1 MFRGQVIS
9 SCTTDCTA
17 SANLTSGCC
26 AASGFMLPLCKFD
39 RENETCFSWRSWGCG
54 SPACGCIT
62 SYLKSKV
69 VLYLCRGTCQVCTGR
84 ALTLSFC
91 RRPRVEAKYD
101 RIFARGRPAA
111 SRLVVKFECEA
122 ERCFLSD
129 LLWWIA
135 LIRAAALTACRATLG
150 QATRS
155 WA

>member
-9 SCTTDCTA
+9 SCTAHCTT
-17 SANLTSGCC
+17 SANLTCGCR
-26 AASGFMLPLCKFD
+26 AAPGYTLPLCVFD
-39 RENETCFSWRSWGCG
+39 LENEMCFSRRSWGCR
-54 SPACGCIT
+54 SPTSACVI

-69 VLYLCRGTCQVCTGR
+69 VLYLYHGTCQVGTGR
-84 ALTLSFC
+84 AWTLSFC
-91 RRPRVEAKYD
+91 RRLRVQARYD
-101 RIFARGRPAA
+101 RIFARARPAT
-111 SRLVVKFECEA
+111 SRLVVKVECEA
-122 ERCFLSD
+122 EACFPSD